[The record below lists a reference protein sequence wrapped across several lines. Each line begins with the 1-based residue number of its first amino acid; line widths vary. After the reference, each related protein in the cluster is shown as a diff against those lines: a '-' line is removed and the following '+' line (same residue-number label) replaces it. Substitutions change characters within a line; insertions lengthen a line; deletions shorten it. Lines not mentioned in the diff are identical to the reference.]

1 MKYQVLPVNI
11 SAKTEYACLAVM
23 ELAARYD
30 DPHPTRL
37 NDIAQRH
44 GIPNGFLVQILIQ
57 LKSAGIVSSV
67 RGKSGGYRLV
77 QDPATVS
84 LGSVMSAVD
93 GSTGEVIQN
102 SETTTPFGD
111 VLNSNWNSIS
121 QNLSLQLAE
130 ITIAQLIQESRDL
143 GETMYYI

>member
-1 MKYQVLPVNI
+1 MKYRVLPVNI

-23 ELAARYD
+23 ELAARYH

-37 NDIAQRH
+37 NDIAVRH

-57 LKSAGIVSSV
+57 LKGAGIVSSV

-102 SETTTPFGD
+102 SETSTPFGD

-143 GETMYYI
+143 GESMYYI

>member
-1 MKYQVLPVNI
+1 M
-11 SAKTEYACLAVM
+11 
-23 ELAARYD
+23 
-30 DPHPTRL
+30 
-37 NDIAQRH
+37 
-44 GIPNGFLVQILIQ
+44 
-57 LKSAGIVSSV
+57 
-67 RGKSGGYRLV
+67 
-77 QDPATVS
+77 VS

-102 SETTTPFGD
+102 SETSTPFGD

-143 GETMYYI
+143 GESMYYI